1 MAADAL
7 DLGVPRSSTAMVL
20 TMYDKEILFFHMEGF
35 PLHTPSR
42 SRDLEAK
49 HILMAY
55 CIGDTTVLC

>member
-35 PLHTPSR
+35 PLHAPSR

-49 HILMAY
+49 HILMA
-55 CIGDTTVLC
+55 